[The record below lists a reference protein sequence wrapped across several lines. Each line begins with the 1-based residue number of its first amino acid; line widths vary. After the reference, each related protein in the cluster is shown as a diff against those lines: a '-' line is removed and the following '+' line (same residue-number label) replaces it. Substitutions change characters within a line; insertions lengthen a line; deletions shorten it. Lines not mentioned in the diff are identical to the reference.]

1 MFYEI
6 HEIDTKG
13 NLKKAPKLTYSA
25 VQPGNKKQNVTLAL
39 AMFQEMTPATMR
51 NYFPDRLGKK
61 F

>member
-1 MFYEI
+1 MFYET

-13 NLKKAPKLTYSA
+13 NLKKVPKLTYSA
-25 VQPGNKKQNVTLAL
+25 VQPGNNKQNVTLAL
-39 AMFQEMTPATMR
+39 AIFQEMTPAIMR